1 MNSVAQLVKAYEADP
16 YYSYYLFRYIVNS
29 VEQDLDYF
37 VQFGND
43 LELIDADFR
52 EYVRL
57 ASGVK

>member
-1 MNSVAQLVKAYEADP
+1 MNSVAQLVTAYTADP
-16 YYSYYLFRYIVNS
+16 YYSYYLFTYIVNS

-37 VQFGND
+37 VGFGND
-43 LELIDADFR
+43 FELIDADFK